1 MPGAAGEDQSTES
14 AVVPVNPVDPLKDVI
29 AELEAEI
36 AAEQGAGVIDY
47 YGVVDPLAEDMK
59 AIDQELGVSYWI
71 RVVSLNRACSW
82 RR

>member
-59 AIDQELGVSYWI
+59 AIDQ
-71 RVVSLNRACSW
+71 N
-82 RR
+82 